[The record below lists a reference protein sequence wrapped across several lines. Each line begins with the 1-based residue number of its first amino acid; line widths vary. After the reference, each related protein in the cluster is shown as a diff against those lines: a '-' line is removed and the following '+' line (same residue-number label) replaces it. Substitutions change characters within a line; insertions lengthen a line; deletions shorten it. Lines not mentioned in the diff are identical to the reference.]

1 MSRAL
6 LAFNPEAHGIGG
18 DRLLFGVA
26 APIPPRPSGLSALE
40 ELNLATQFLEA
51 QSEIET
57 VALLR
62 SIIRRSG
69 TSRERTID
77 PQVLGPLLK
86 RLARSAA
93 IVRNALLS
101 SEAETGSPISPEGI
115 FGTELEGLSPEDR
128 EFETA
133 LRFVRMASEMARIA
147 TRSPAGVAPD
157 IIASRAEHLVTR
169 RLAPGLSRALLRSPP
184 GFRARRRAR
193 LGQ

>member
-6 LAFNPEAHGIGG
+6 LAFNPEAYGSGG

-26 APIPPRPSGLSALE
+26 APAVARPSRLSALE
-40 ELNLATQFLEA
+40 ELNLATRFLEA
-51 QSEIET
+51 QPGVET

-62 SIIRRSG
+62 SVIQRSG

-77 PQVLGPLLK
+77 PQVIGPLLT

-93 IVRNALLS
+93 IVRNALRS
-101 SEAETGSPISPEGI
+101 SEAATGSPVSPEGI
-115 FGTELEGLSPEDR
+115 FGAELEGLSPEDR

-133 LRFVRMASEMARIA
+133 LRFVRMASEMTRIA
-147 TRSPAGVAPD
+147 TRSPLGAAPD
-157 IIASRAEHLVTR
+157 KIASRAEHLVTR
-169 RLAPGLSRALLRSPP
+169 RLAPGLSRASVPSPL

-193 LGQ
+193 FGQ

>member
-6 LAFNPEAHGIGG
+6 LAFNPEAYGSGG

-26 APIPPRPSGLSALE
+26 APIAPCPSGLSALE

-51 QSEIET
+51 QPGIET
-57 VALLR
+57 VSLLS
-62 SIIRRSG
+62 SIIQRSG
-69 TSRERTID
+69 KSREGTID
-77 PQVLGPLLK
+77 PEVVRPLLN
-86 RLARSAA
+86 RLARSAV
-93 IVRNALLS
+93 IVRNALRS
-101 SEAETGSPISPEGI
+101 SETATGSPISPEGL

-133 LRFVRMASEMARIA
+133 LRFVRMASEMTRIA
-147 TRSPAGVAPD
+147 SHSPPGTSPD
-157 IIASRAEHLVTR
+157 IIASRAERLVTR
-169 RLAPGLSRALLRSPP
+169 RLAPGLSRALPSPI

>member
-26 APIPPRPSGLSALE
+26 APTPLRPSVLSALA

-62 SIIRRSG
+62 SIIQRSG
-69 TSRERTID
+69 TSREKTID
-77 PQVLGPLLK
+77 PQVVGPLLN
-86 RLARSAA
+86 RLARSAV
-93 IVRNALLS
+93 IVRNALRS
-101 SEAETGSPISPEGI
+101 SEAEAGSPISPEGI

-147 TRSPAGVAPD
+147 TRSPPGVAPD

-169 RLAPGLSRALLRSPP
+169 RLAPGLSRASLRSPP